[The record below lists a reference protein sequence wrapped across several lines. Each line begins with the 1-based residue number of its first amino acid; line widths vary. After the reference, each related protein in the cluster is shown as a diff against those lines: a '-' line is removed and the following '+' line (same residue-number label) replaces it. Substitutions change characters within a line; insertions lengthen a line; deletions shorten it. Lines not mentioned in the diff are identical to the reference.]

1 MFKPVLALMNRA
13 RYLQKFA
20 IIFAIFMVPFCW
32 LSLDKLSDLYRELQ
46 GARDELQGLAAIEH
60 YLPVYKSSLE
70 LVGLKVVAH
79 AQESAAISAAIADE
93 QQRLLQSAQEL
104 NAWLDTTPFAGYK
117 VDENAQTAQAPAN
130 SDLAVGA
137 LYAELL
143 NDGQDH
149 AALLKEIAL
158 VSRLSQDRDADVN
171 RSVDLLITGVLPLYR
186 VLYQTRALSSYVT
199 AYGYLE
205 SASRTSVI
213 NQVASLESFA
223 RTRDGVG
230 AAQARELIA
239 DAAGKARDLYQAMIV
254 DRYATS
260 TSYDEK
266 STELWAQR
274 GQAFAPM
281 ISSLDAAA
289 DLLLADT
296 AAVLTERVAA
306 HQQKLLSWTVALLL
320 VIVTVLYL
328 FIGFYLSVRG
338 SIRLITDAT
347 CRLADGDLRQR
358 IQAMARDELGDLA
371 NDFNSMRERIREL
384 IAEVARFSDSTQNK
398 AARVSESASGS
409 QRSAAQQAAELE
421 LIATS
426 MAELVGSVHEISRS
440 SHTTSDR
447 ASQASDTCKQ
457 GSVQIGRVVNGISQL
472 FAEMEH
478 SIAAISAVARESQ
491 EITKAVAMIK
501 GVSEQTNLL
510 ALNAAIEAARAG
522 EQGRGF
528 SVVADEVR
536 SLATRSQ
543 ALTGEI
549 NCTIDRLQQEV
560 SQATQR
566 IRTSHMTAGVVM
578 QEVESATKA
587 FAEIT
592 QGMSEI
598 LGHNLQI
605 ATAAEQQASVVESVE
620 RNTLEIR
627 TLSSDNSVAADHMVR
642 ASNEVA
648 EMTRNLHRL
657 VGTFRM

>member
-1 MFKPVLALMNRA
+1 MFRPVLALMNRA
-13 RYLQKFA
+13 RYLQKFG
-20 IIFAIFMVPFCW
+20 ILLTIFMVPFCW
-32 LSLDKLSDLYRELQ
+32 LSIDKLSGLYQELQ
-46 GARDELQGLAAIEH
+46 GARDELQGLAVIEH

-70 LVGLKVVAH
+70 LVGLQVVAH
-79 AQESAAISAAIADE
+79 TRKSADIAAAIADE
-93 QQRLLQSAQEL
+93 QQRLLQSAQAL
-104 NAWLDTTPFAGYK
+104 NVWLETTHFADYK
-117 VDENAQTAQAPAN
+117 LDEVALTTQAPIN
-130 SDLAVGA
+130 SNLAVGG
-137 LYAELL
+137 LHAELL
-143 NDGQDH
+143 SDGQNYP
-149 AALLKEIAL
+149 ALIKEVAL
-158 VSRLSQDRDADVN
+158 VSRLSQDRDSEVN
-171 RSVDLLITGVLPLYR
+171 RPVDLLITGVLPLYQA
-186 VLYQTRALSSYVT
+186 LFQTKALSSYVT

-213 NQVASLESFA
+213 NQLGSLDSFA
-223 RTRDGVG
+223 ATRDGVG
-230 AAQARELIA
+230 AVQARELIA
-239 DAAGKARDLYQAMIV
+239 DAARKARDLYQAMIV

-260 TSYDEK
+260 TSFDEK

-274 GQAFAPM
+274 GQAFTPM
-281 ISSLDAAA
+281 IANLDAAA
-289 DLLLADT
+289 SLLLVDT
-296 AAVLTERVAA
+296 AAILSARVAA
-306 HQQKLLSWTVALLL
+306 HEQKLLGWSVALLL
-320 VIVTVLYL
+320 VVATLIYL

-338 SIRLITDAT
+338 SILLITDAT
-347 CRLADGDLRQR
+347 CRLAGGDLRHR
-358 IQAMARDELGDLA
+358 IQTTARDELGDLA
-371 NDFNSMRERIREL
+371 NDFNSMRERVREL
-384 IAEVARFSDSTQNK
+384 IAEVLRFSDSTQSK
-398 AARVSESASGS
+398 AARVSESATGS

-440 SHTTSDR
+440 SQTTSDR
-447 ASQASDTCKQ
+447 ASQAGDRCQQ
-457 GSVQIGRVVNGISQL
+457 GSIQIGRVVSAIDQL

-478 SIAAISAVARESQ
+478 SIAAILAVERESQ

-501 GVSEQTNLL
+501 SVSEQTNLL

-536 SLATRSQ
+536 SLATRSHE
-543 ALTGEI
+543 LTGEI
-549 NCTIDRLQQEV
+549 NCTIERLQQEV
-560 SQATQR
+560 SHATQR
-566 IRTSHMTAGVVM
+566 IRTSHTSAGAVM

-587 FAEIT
+587 FADIT

-605 ATAAEQQASVVESVE
+605 ATAAEQQASVVQSVE

-627 TLSSDNSVAADHMVR
+627 TLSSDNSVAADHMVS

>member
-46 GARDELQGLAAIEH
+46 GARDELQGLAVIEH

-70 LVGLKVVAH
+70 LVGLKAVAH
-79 AQESAAISAAIADE
+79 ARESAAISAAIADE

-104 NAWLDTTPFAGYK
+104 NTWLETTPFAGYK
-117 VDENAQTAQAPAN
+117 VDEDAPAAQAPAN

-158 VSRLSQDRDADVN
+158 ASRLSQDREADVN
-171 RSVDLLITGVLPLYR
+171 RPVDLLITGVLPLYR

-398 AARVSESASGS
+398 AARVSESAAGS
-409 QRSAAQQAAELE
+409 QRSAVQQAAELE

-627 TLSSDNSVAADHMVR
+627 TLSSDNSVAADNMVR